1 MAVLLLFHFSFFF
14 LTSLFIIDHT
24 RYWAKVLGTC
34 DLWRPTVS
42 VFFFL
47 KLEKNVF
54 RPTAAISLNNSLF
67 KFFFKNNCYVHLVCV
82 CVLRSDLMRW
92 GRGWWGGDF
101 SLLPL
106 EPIRIIIKK
115 KPASL
120 VVPAFPHLGIRTS
133 SYIQIPHQDH
143 VTVGISLEVTWSISR
158 PMTAAPG
165 SSYFWFIIFL
175 ACRVFF
181 FHTDTAVPV

>member
-1 MAVLLLFHFSFFF
+1 
-14 LTSLFIIDHT
+14 
-24 RYWAKVLGTC
+24 
-34 DLWRPTVS
+34 
-42 VFFFL
+42 
-47 KLEKNVF
+47 
-54 RPTAAISLNNSLF
+54 
-67 KFFFKNNCYVHLVCV
+67 
-82 CVLRSDLMRW
+82 MRW

-101 SLLPL
+101 SQ
-106 EPIRIIIKK
+106 PIRIIIKK

-181 FHTDTAVPV
+181 SILILQYQCRVLQCRLCLWLWFFHDGELPVFTETSSCDQLRSHRQHAFFFLSPFRFRKTLKAFSGSKVFSDAAFFSWCDWKLHRRSKNAP

>member
-1 MAVLLLFHFSFFF
+1 M
-14 LTSLFIIDHT
+14 TSD
-24 RYWAKVLGTC
+24 
-34 DLWRPTVS
+34 DLPS
-42 VFFFL
+42 QFFFFL

-67 KFFFKNNCYVHLVCV
+67 QFFFKNNCYVHLVCV

-181 FHTDTAVPV
+181 SILILQYQCRVLQCRLCLWL